1 MKTELKTDLTIKE
14 LCNGFYW
21 NPNEEKGLNGWGGK
35 LVIQPEYQRNFIY
48 AEGDG
53 KREKDVIY
61 SILKGY
67 PLGVIYFNKTGE
79 DAYEVLDGQQRITS
93 IGRFCTNKFAI
104 EYPEICV
111 TGIDSIQKKILAVTT
126 IANKLD
132 LKNIKFIRE
141 RVENLK
147 TEKYDIITS
156 RAVAKVFQLIEYAYP
171 LLNQDGF
178 MVLYK
183 SKLLNDE
190 IEEAK
195 PLIRKFHL
203 KIYDIIEYS
212 LPLED
217 NFQRYLLVLQK

>member
-1 MKTELKTDLTIKE
+1 MNKFSINKDFHKYMEVFLEENSKINLMSKNDEKFLYEKHIYDSLAIKLLFNKLKILPK
-14 LCNGFYW
+14 
-21 NPNEEKGLNGWGGK
+21 
-35 LVIQPEYQRNFIY
+35 
-48 AEGDG
+48 
-53 KREKDVIY
+53 
-61 SILKGY
+61 SILDIG
-67 PLGVIYFNKTGE
+67 TGGGFPS
-79 DAYEVLDGQQRITS
+79 LPI
-93 IGRFCTNKFAI
+93 AI

-111 TGIDSIQKKILAVTT
+111 TGIDSIQKKISAVTT
-126 IANKLD
+126 IANKLN
-132 LKNIKFIRE
+132 LKNIEFIRE

>member
-1 MKTELKTDLTIKE
+1 MNKFSINKDFHKYMEVFLEENSKINLMSKNDEKFLYEKHIYDSLAIKLLFNKLKILPK
-14 LCNGFYW
+14 
-21 NPNEEKGLNGWGGK
+21 
-35 LVIQPEYQRNFIY
+35 
-48 AEGDG
+48 
-53 KREKDVIY
+53 
-61 SILKGY
+61 SILDIG
-67 PLGVIYFNKTGE
+67 TGGGFPS
-79 DAYEVLDGQQRITS
+79 LPI
-93 IGRFCTNKFAI
+93 AI

-111 TGIDSIQKKILAVTT
+111 TGIDSIQKKILAVTN

-156 RAVAKVFQLIEYAYP
+156 RAVAKVSQLIEYAYP

-178 MVLYK
+178 IVLYK

>member
-1 MKTELKTDLTIKE
+1 MNKFSINKDFHKYMEVFLEENSKINLMSKNDEKFLYEKHIYDSLAIKLLFNKLKILPK
-14 LCNGFYW
+14 
-21 NPNEEKGLNGWGGK
+21 
-35 LVIQPEYQRNFIY
+35 
-48 AEGDG
+48 
-53 KREKDVIY
+53 
-61 SILKGY
+61 SILDIG
-67 PLGVIYFNKTGE
+67 TGGGFPS
-79 DAYEVLDGQQRITS
+79 LPI
-93 IGRFCTNKFAI
+93 AI

-156 RAVAKVFQLIEYAYP
+156 RAVAKVSQLIEYAYP

>member
-104 EYPEICV
+104 EYPEKS
-111 TGIDSIQKKILAVTT
+111 GKMFNYNSLSEELKK
-126 IANKLD
+126 
-132 LKNIKFIRE
+132 
-141 RVENLK
+141 
-147 TEKYDIITS
+147 
-156 RAVAKVFQLIEYAYP
+156 KVDET
-171 LLNQDGF
+171 
-178 MVLYK
+178 
-183 SKLLNDE
+183 KLLIYICSANDDLELKEWFEKINIVE
-190 IEEAK
+190 IISSNSK
-195 PLIRKFHL
+195 SCSVYVFFIFTPFSIF
-203 KIYDIIEYS
+203 IT
-212 LPLED
+212 
-217 NFQRYLLVLQK
+217 YLLRIGQQQADGILVKGLQSMP

>member
-104 EYPEICV
+104 EYPEKS
-111 TGIDSIQKKILAVTT
+111 GKMFNYNSLSE
-126 IANKLD
+126 D
-132 LKNIKFIRE
+132 LKK
-141 RVENLK
+141 
-147 TEKYDIITS
+147 
-156 RAVAKVFQLIEYAYP
+156 KVDET
-171 LLNQDGF
+171 
-178 MVLYK
+178 
-183 SKLLNDE
+183 KLLIYICSANDDLE
-190 IEEAK
+190 
-195 PLIRKFHL
+195 L
-203 KIYDIIEYS
+203 KEWF
-212 LPLED
+212 E
-217 NFQRYLLVLQK
+217 KM